1 MAMNL
6 YEYIQD
12 AYDHP
17 VAHHCTTAV
26 ASRKIRI
33 DDLRG
38 DDVYIGYCDIFVT
51 ANGETTNSFSLI
63 LQNVPWNQQLEDFAA
78 KLFGTWQETKIGRT
92 LTLHFNQRSS
102 PDIRNLAQAIRKVT
116 GRGQQYDDRNW
127 KWITRRT
134 ADSLD
139 RFARHLR
146 EYRRLCRV

>member
-6 YEYIQD
+6 YEYLQD
-12 AYDHP
+12 AYEHP
-17 VAHHCTTAV
+17 VAHQPATAV

-33 DDLRG
+33 DDRNG

-51 ANGETTNSFSLI
+51 ANGKPADTFFLS
-63 LQNVPWNQQLEDFAA
+63 LQNVPWNQQLEDLAA
-78 KLFGTWQETKIGRT
+78 GLFGTWQETKLGRT
-92 LTLHFNQRSS
+92 LTLQLNHRSS
-102 PDIRNLAQAIRKVT
+102 PDIRDLAQAIRKVT

-134 ADSLD
+134 ASSLD

-146 EYRRLCRV
+146 EYRRSCRV